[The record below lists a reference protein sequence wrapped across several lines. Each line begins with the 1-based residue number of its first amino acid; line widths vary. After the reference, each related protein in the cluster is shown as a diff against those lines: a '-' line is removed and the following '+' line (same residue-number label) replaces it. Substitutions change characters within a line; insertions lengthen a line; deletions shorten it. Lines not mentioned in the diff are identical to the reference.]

1 MKVVFHSVRCAQE
14 TLRFFLMASI
24 RVRLKQYQLG
34 VLILIIS
41 SQLVTV
47 ISSTPSTTSSP
58 EATKCT
64 EILSKKLTDAVTN
77 TSQRKQNLSTLE
89 ISQTSS
95 SATVMYP
102 STAVENRKKANETY
116 LGKHGCSR
124 ERKDDC
130 PRFVDKY
137 SSFYLKVG
145 MKNIIKFDCVVMRTS
160 GIS

>member
-1 MKVVFHSVRCAQE
+1 
-14 TLRFFLMASI
+14 MASTKSG
-24 RVRLKQYQLG
+24 LKEYHLG

-41 SQLVTV
+41 SQVGSPTP
-47 ISSTPSTTSSP
+47 ITTSTPK
-58 EATKCT
+58 ATKCA
-64 EILSKKLTDAVTN
+64 EFLSQKITGAVAN
-77 TSQRKQNLSTLE
+77 TRQRKQNFSTVE

-95 SATVMYP
+95 TAATSFP
-102 STAVENRKKANETY
+102 SIAVENRKNASGTN

-145 MKNIIKFDCVVMRTS
+145 IINIY
-160 GIS
+160 